1 MSKRE
6 SVKRM
11 LSKAFLQ
18 KLKVDYVLM
27 DSWFTCFDLLRTVQ
41 SLWQGKTH
49 VIGRCKMDQT
59 LYEVDGKKRNAQKL
73 RLLYARR
80 CHYCRK
86 TKSSFF
92 ALNVK
97 LNGIPV
103 KLFLI
108 RHRKHEQWTLL
119 LATDSKLKYLEV
131 FELYQIRWNI
141 EVVWK
146 ECKQYLEL
154 GKYQG
159 RDLDGQIADCALVFI
174 THTILVLEKRFSCYQ
189 TIGGVFREIEKQVRV
204 LTL

>member
-1 MSKRE
+1 MSKME

-41 SLWQGKTH
+41 SLWQGKLH

-59 LYEVDGKKRNAQKL
+59 LYEVDGKKWNAQEL
-73 RLLYARR
+73 RL
-80 CHYCRK
+80 
-86 TKSSFF
+86 
-92 ALNVK
+92 
-97 LNGIPV
+97 
-103 KLFLI
+103 
-108 RHRKHEQWTLL
+108 
-119 LATDSKLKYLEV
+119 

-141 EVVWK
+141 GVVWK

-174 THTILVLEKRFSCYQ
+174 THTILCETLVSLFWEPFVIQ
-189 TIGGVFREIEKQVRV
+189 TWLF
-204 LTL
+204 